1 MSGASRNNL
10 PRVLVTAL
18 VVSAALAAGVRAA
31 ASSPPSVDGPEG
43 DAAAGKAAF
52 LVCSACHTVA
62 PGGPAL
68 IGPNLYGV
76 LGRDV
81 ASAEGFAYSE
91 ALLALPGAWDE
102 AKLNAF
108 LADPLAYAPGTKMG
122 LAGITSSSERANLI
136 AYLAHLDDTPAG
148 AAANRPD
155 FGPDWPAGPGQA
167 EAGQLCNSCHSLAIV
182 KQQGLSRDSWDE
194 LLDWMVEEQ
203 GMAEQSAER
212 RDLILEYLATHFGI
226 PE

>member
-1 MSGASRNNL
+1 MASTTRNSLSPVLLVALVIAAAVASGA
-10 PRVLVTAL
+10 
-18 VVSAALAAGVRAA
+18 RAA
-31 ASSPPSVDGPEG
+31 APSVDGSEG

-52 LVCSACHTVA
+52 LICSACHTVA

-68 IGPNLYGV
+68 IGPNLHGV

-81 ASAEGFAYSE
+81 ASAEGFAYSD

-102 AKLNAF
+102 AKLDAF

-122 LAGITSSSERANLI
+122 LAGIASPEDRSNLI
-136 AYLAHLDDTPAG
+136 AYLASLEEAPAG
-148 AAANRPD
+148 AAPSLPD

-182 KQQGLSRDSWDE
+182 KQQGLPRDSWDD

-203 GMAEQSAER
+203 GMAEQSPER
-212 RDLILEYLATHFGI
+212 RELILDYLATHFGI